1 MHVPVPNPSVT
12 RLNLLRFLVF
22 SLLVSLILSISG
34 CASGTAS
41 SEPTSASTVLST
53 VEATGGSEPS
63 FTYVSSVYPLYVTA
77 LNLAAGLPDVE
88 VVNMTGTIV
97 GCLHDYQLT
106 PGDLRT
112 IESADAFIVNGAD
125 LESYVDQVTSNLPD
139 LPLIVASEGLET
151 LEDNPH
157 LWVSIALMIRQVEN
171 MAQQMAAADPSHAKT
186 YAENARIYIDKLTTL
201 QAELHSQI
209 DPLPNRD
216 IVTFHEAFPY
226 FAKEFDLNIV
236 AVIEREPD
244 SRPSAA
250 ELAETIDLIRS
261 LDMKAIF
268 VEPQYEANTADTI
281 ARETGV
287 AVYTLDP
294 ASSGPLEDP
303 DAYLDIMRRN
313 GQTLVEALR

>member
-1 MHVPVPNPSVT
+1 MHIPDRSPSIP
-12 RLNLLRFLVF
+12 RLFLTRFLPFV
-22 SLLVSLILSISG
+22 LLVTLILALAG
-34 CASGTAS
+34 CAAKPAPTTA
-41 SEPTSASTVLST
+41 LST
-53 VEATGGSEPS
+53 LADAAEPAGGTVPS

-77 LNLAAGLPDVE
+77 LNLTAGLPDVE
-88 VVNMTGTIV
+88 VVNMNGTIV

-112 IESADAFIVNGAD
+112 VEAADAFIVNGAD
-125 LESYVDQVTSNLPD
+125 LESYLDQVTANLPD
-139 LPLIVASEGLET
+139 MPMVVASEGLEV
-151 LEDNPH
+151 LDNNPH
-157 LWVSIALMIRQVEN
+157 LWVSIDLMIRQVET
-171 MAQQMAAADPSHAKT
+171 MARQMAAIDPAHAEA
-186 YAENARIYIDKLTTL
+186 YAENAKTYIAKLTEL
-201 QAELHSQI
+201 QSELHSQI
-209 DPLPNRD
+209 DPLPNRN

-226 FAKEFDLNIV
+226 FAHEFDLNIV

-244 SRPSAA
+244 SRPSAS
-250 ELAETIDLIRS
+250 ELAETIDLIRD

-268 VEPQYEANTADTI
+268 VEPQYEADTADTI

-287 AVYTLDP
+287 TVHTLDP